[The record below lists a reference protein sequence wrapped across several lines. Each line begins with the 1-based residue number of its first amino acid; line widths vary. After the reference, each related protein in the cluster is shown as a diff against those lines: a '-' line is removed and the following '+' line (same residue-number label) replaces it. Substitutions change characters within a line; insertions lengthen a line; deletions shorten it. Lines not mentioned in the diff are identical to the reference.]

1 MDFSLHRSIENSNAR
16 QKKRATDQKAKK
28 QKIY

>member
-1 MDFSLHRSIENSNAR
+1 MDFSLHRGIGNSNAR
-16 QKKRATDQKAKK
+16 QKKRVTDKKAKK